1 MQKERA
7 GSLEIL
13 EKRCNDIHSPYII
26 LLHGYGASAEDLAPV
41 ADEVKISLKVSWLFP
56 NAPLQIPFTPFFSGR
71 AWFPIDM
78 DELYE
83 KQGDYSKVN
92 PVGLKEAAQLVEGLL
107 NRLPVAMDKVILGGF
122 SQGAMV
128 ATDVALNMK
137 EKIAGLA
144 IFSGTLI
151 DEKRWSDLA
160 LKKAGLSFFQTHGIS
175 DDLLNIELAEKLE
188 TMLKS
193 SGLEGNL
200 LKFEGGH
207 TINDTCVK
215 EFKEFVLKSLKNAS

>member
-1 MQKERA
+1 MQNERA

-26 LLHGYGASAEDLAPV
+26 LLHGYGASAQDLAPLS
-41 ADEVKISLKVSWLFP
+41 DEIKFHLKVSWLFP

-78 DELYE
+78 EELYE
-83 KQGDYSKVN
+83 KKGDYSQVN
-92 PVGLKEAAQLVEGLL
+92 PIGLKEASKLIEDLL
-107 NRLPVAMDKVILGGF
+107 NRLPVAMNKVILGGF

-137 EKIAGLA
+137 EDLAGLA

-151 DEKRWSDLA
+151 DEKRWAELA
-160 LKKAGLSFFQTHGIS
+160 IKKRGLPFFQTHGIY
-175 DDLLNIELAEKLE
+175 DDLLSVDLAQKLE
-188 TMLKS
+188 DIFKK
-193 SGLEGNL
+193 SGLEGDL

-207 TINDTCVK
+207 TIDETCLH
-215 EFKEFVLKSLKNAS
+215 EFKKFVVKTLKSDD